1 VLRPLAPG
9 SDDVGGEVPRVMRG
23 GCYLCHD
30 SCCHRHRVAARSAN
44 TAESASADIGFRCAN
59 G

>member
-1 VLRPLAPG
+1 
-9 SDDVGGEVPRVMRG
+9 MRG